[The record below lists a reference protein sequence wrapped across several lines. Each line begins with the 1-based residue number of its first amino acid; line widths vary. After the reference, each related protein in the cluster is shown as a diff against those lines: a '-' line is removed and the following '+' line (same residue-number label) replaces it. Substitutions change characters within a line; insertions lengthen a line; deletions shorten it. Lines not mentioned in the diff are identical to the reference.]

1 MFVGRAIGRAGR
13 WLAALA
19 AGVAALALSA
29 AAAPKTVLFYG
40 DSITAGYGLDPDQA
54 YPAIIEKKI
63 EAAGL
68 DWRVI
73 NAGLSGETTA
83 GGLRRLDWIL
93 RQRVD
98 IFVLAL
104 GGNDGLRGVAPDVTR
119 QNLQT
124 IVDRVRGRYPD
135 AIVVIAGMQMP
146 TSMGPDYTTA
156 FRRIFTG
163 LAEAN
168 RAPLV
173 PFLLDGVGGIAEL
186 NQPDLI
192 HPTAE
197 GQRRVAEN
205 VWPVLRPLL

>member
-13 WLAALA
+13 WLAALVV
-19 AGVAALALSA
+19 GVAALVLTA

-54 YPAIIEKKI
+54 YPAVIQKKI
-63 EAAGL
+63 DAAGL
-68 DWRVI
+68 DWRVV

-98 IFVLAL
+98 VFVLAL

-119 QNLQT
+119 RNLQT
-124 IVDRVRGRYPD
+124 IVDRVRARYPD

-146 TSMGPDYTTA
+146 TSMGPEYTTA
-156 FRRIFTG
+156 FRRIFPE
-163 LAEAN
+163 LAETN

-173 PFLLDGVGGIAEL
+173 PFLLEGIGGIAEL

-192 HPTAE
+192 HPTVE

>member
-1 MFVGRAIGRAGR
+1 MFVGRAIRRAGR
-13 WLAALA
+13 WLAALVF
-19 AGVAALALSA
+19 AGVALALSA
-29 AAAPKTVLFYG
+29 IAAPKTILFYG

-54 YPAIIEKKI
+54 YPAIIQKKI

-68 DWRVI
+68 DWRVV

-98 IFVLAL
+98 VFVLAL
-104 GGNDGLRGVAPDVTR
+104 GGNDGLRGVAPSVTR

-124 IVDRVRGRYPD
+124 LIDRVRARYPD
-135 AIVVIAGMQMP
+135 ATVVIAGMQMP

-156 FRRIFTG
+156 FRRIFPE

-173 PFLLDGVGGIAEL
+173 PFLLEGVGGIPEL